1 MRGIIFSIPQ
11 RPVTMVVPF
20 TSRPITG
27 ATQLLGLIGD
37 PVRHS
42 LSPIMQNAALTAM
55 GLDYLYVPFPVKSAD
70 LSTVLAGFQ
79 AIDLK
84 GFNITIPHKQAI
96 FALLDQVSPIAQRV
110 GAVNTVW
117 RSEEQWCGTNT
128 DVQGFMSPLQQQV
141 WPDIDWVTVILGAGG
156 AARAVV
162 AGCQQLGCRTI
173 YVAGRKVESLR
184 SFEAMGTSGNANLI
198 PLPWD
203 KLPEVLPQAV
213 LVVNTTPVGME
224 PMIQES
230 PLAPEWIHFLKP
242 EAIVY
247 DLIYIPTPTLLLKLA
262 QDHGLTTIDGLE
274 MLIQQGAA
282 ALEIWTQQPVPVEI
296 MRSAL
301 KEHLGQS
308 HPL

>member
-1 MRGIIFSIPQ
+1 ML
-11 RPVTMVVPF
+11 VP
-20 TSRPITG
+20 SRSITG

-42 LSPIMQNAALTAM
+42 LSPIMQNAALAAM
-55 GLDYLYVPFPVKSAD
+55 GLDYLYVPFPVKSAE
-70 LSTVLAGFQ
+70 LATVLAGFQ

-96 FALLDQVSPIAQRV
+96 FSLLDQVSPLAQRV

-141 WPDIDWVTVILGAGG
+141 WPRMDWVTLVLGGGG

-162 AGCQQLGCRTI
+162 AGCQQLGCQTI
-173 YVAGRKVESLR
+173 YVAGRKVEKLR
-184 SFEAMGTSGNANLI
+184 SFEAMGDFGHGKVMA
-198 PLPWD
+198 LPWE
-203 KLPEVLPQAV
+203 KVPEVLPQAD

-224 PMIQES
+224 PMLEES
-230 PLAPEWIHFLKP
+230 PLAPEWICFLKP
-242 EAIVY
+242 ETIVY
-247 DLIYIPTPTLLLKLA
+247 DLIYIPNPTLLLKLA
-262 QDHGLTTIDGLE
+262 QDQGLTTIDGLE

-282 ALEIWTQQPVPVEI
+282 ALEIWTQQTVPVEI

-301 KEHLGQS
+301 QEHLRKS
-308 HPL
+308 HQL